1 MNRSKIYSISALA
14 LIVASIGAITA
25 MWSET
30 LQVNV
35 TVSTGEVDVKWS
47 DWGCNDTGADPQT
60 PGGQFNN
67 SEGKD
72 VAHCYVEPEMWDG
85 ENDVIK
91 LNVTIVN
98 AYPGYRATVW
108 LVVDNI
114 GTIPVKLYNYTV
126 TSINT
131 TALDVSFDV
140 LQGSQIHPGGN
151 DTILLIIDVLQAA
164 QENTTYTFEI
174 TLTYAQWNEVTGP

>member
-1 MNRSKIYSISALA
+1 MNRTKVFSITALA
-14 LIVASIGAITA
+14 LIVASVGAITA

-30 LQVNV
+30 LRVNV

-72 VAHCYVEPEMWDG
+72 VAQCYVEPEIFD
-85 ENDVIK
+85 EEDDVIK

-98 AYPGYRATVW
+98 AYPGYRAFIW

-126 TSINT
+126 TPT
-131 TALDVSFDV
+131 DPALDVSFNA
-140 LQGSQIHPGGN
+140 LQGTQIHPGGN
-151 DTILLIIDVLQAA
+151 DTISLIIDVLQTAE
-164 QENTTYTFEI
+164 ENTTYTFEI